1 MKMNH
6 ARSLLEQG
14 LAELANARRHLDY
27 SAPIFDRRPGLMQ
40 PEHGAMFKRSAMSKA
55 LTEITQEAIQL
66 PRQQRLALAGL
77 LLELEDGGSDPQADK
92 AWEQE
97 IQARIKAV
105 DEGSAV
111 GISYEEAMRQA
122 QELLAP

>member
-1 MKMNH
+1 MKM
-6 ARSLLEQG
+6 
-14 LAELANARRHLDY
+14 LADVTN
-27 SAPIFDRRPGLMQ
+27 
-40 PEHGAMFKRSAMSKA
+40 KA
-55 LTEITQEAIQL
+55 IRL

-77 LLELEDGGSDPQADK
+77 LLELEDGGTDPQADE

-105 DEGSAV
+105 DDGTAV

-122 QELLAP
+122 QERLAP